1 MTPEHEARRTIESA
15 RRQSRAIASRSTPL
29 RAIEWLLEMES
40 NIARLMGTLV
50 AHAISD
56 GCDVRMVAAALR
68 VLENTVRNKWGSQIE
83 QARDGRLA
91 SLSQA
96 HYPSLWEQ
104 RLVEQAKRINTEDPN
119 QALEWIRS
127 VFAQWLVLLDNWVQT
142 AFEHGYGVKDIAGI
156 MGIEPATVSR
166 KYKTA
171 IARANLART
180 RAEAFPVPIL
190 PHWRAFQHD
199 CYQQGVKATI
209 AAFASKYP
217 QANYS
222 AVWRAIH
229 RELCASVDDP
239 CQAVG
244 DRKDPP
250 RT

>member
-1 MTPEHEARRTIESA
+1 
-15 RRQSRAIASRSTPL
+15 
-29 RAIEWLLEMES
+29 MEP
-40 NIARLMGTLV
+40 NITRLTGTLV

-68 VLENTVRNKWGSQIE
+68 VSENTVRNKWGSQIE

-104 RLVEQAKRINTEDPN
+104 RLVEQAKRINTEDPH

-142 AFEHGYGVKDIAGI
+142 AFEHGYEVKDISGI
-156 MGIEPATVSR
+156 MGIEPASVSR

-171 IARANLART
+171 ITRANLART
-180 RAEAFPVPIL
+180 RAKAFPVPVL

-199 CYQQGVKATI
+199 SNMIAT
-209 AAFASKYP
+209 SKGSRQPLPRSPPNTHRRIIQRYG
-217 QANYS
+217 ARSIENS
-222 AVWRAIH
+222 ALPSMTHAKLWTTERNISE
-229 RELCASVDDP
+229 REP
-239 CQAVG
+239 
-244 DRKDPP
+244 
-250 RT
+250 